1 MKAESIAMF
10 QELLDHHRLVCVRAD
25 GTSPPRSACVIS
37 YGELCSRA
45 GVPHLTRYPGR
56 FLQEIAECCAANHWP
71 PINSLAINAEEGHP
85 GSHYDVAPGC
95 SLLNWPAEV
104 DECIAFRGY
113 PERPPVPGPGLAPA

>member
-1 MKAESIAMF
+1 MKAESISMF

-56 FLQEIAECCAANHWP
+56 FLQEIAECCHENHWP

-104 DECIAFRGY
+104 DASIAFLGY
-113 PERPPVPGPGLAPA
+113 PDRPPVPGPGLAPA